1 MGFDVNDLMRRE
13 GPAAVR
19 AACDSSEV
27 VSLKRDTSGFFSA
40 ADFEG
45 KSVPP
50 RRWLVEDLI
59 PARTVT
65 LLSGDGGTGKSLLSL
80 QLAAA
85 VATGTKW
92 IGRDVNDGTALVYS
106 AEDDRDELHRRLT
119 DIAAS
124 SGVRLADMERLRLR
138 SLAGEAALLAHE
150 VADTLQ
156 PSPLYQALE
165 AEAARH
171 KPALIVIDTL
181 ADVFPSNENDRSR
194 VRQFVQLLIRIAI
207 RFDCAVVLLSHPSL
221 SGMSSGS
228 GLSGSTAWN
237 GSVRSRLYFKRITDD
252 GYEADPDARVLTT
265 MKANYGPTGAEVA
278 LRWKAGVFTTEGT
291 LPGIGEGVRAER
303 VFLRLLRAV
312 ERQGRTVS
320 PNRSSSYAPTVFATM
335 PEAEGI
341 KKTTFV
347 TAMESLLSQGRIE
360 VVTEGPAS
368 KRRTHLKTVEGG
380 E

>member
-1 MGFDVNDLMRRE
+1 MGFDVNDLMRRD
-13 GPAAVR
+13 GPDAVR
-19 AACDSSEV
+19 HACDRSEV

-59 PARTVT
+59 PDRTVT
-65 LLSGDGGTGKSLLSL
+65 LVSGDGGTGKSLLTL

-92 IGRDVNDGTALVYS
+92 IGRDVKAGTALVYS

-124 SGVRLADMERLRLR
+124 SGVRLADMENLRLR
-138 SLAGEAALLAHE
+138 SLAGEPALLANE
-150 VADTLQ
+150 APDTLQ

-181 ADVFPSNENDRSR
+181 ADVFPSNENDRAR
-194 VRQFVQLLIRIAI
+194 VRQFVQLLVRLAI

-221 SGMSSGS
+221 AGMSSGS

-237 GSVRSRLYFKRITDD
+237 GSVRSRLYFRRVSDD
-252 GYEADPDARVLTT
+252 GYETDTDARVLET
-265 MKANYGPTGAEVA
+265 MKANYGPTGSQIA
-278 LRWKAGVFTTEGT
+278 LRWQAGVFITEST
-291 LPGIGEGVRAER
+291 VPSIGAGVKAER
-303 VFLRLLRAV
+303 VFLNLLRSV
-312 ERQGRTVS
+312 EAQGRPVS
-320 PNRSSSYAPTVFATM
+320 PNLSNTYAPTVFATM
-335 PEAEGI
+335 PDAEGV
-341 KKTTFV
+341 KKPALTK
-347 TAMESLLSQGRIE
+347 AMESLLSQGRIE
-360 VVTEGPAS
+360 VVTEGPPS
-368 KRRTHLKTVEGG
+368 KRRARLKIVEGG